1 MDLTEDEI
9 MRELEKDIDKPDM
22 FTIGFLDSIDTK
34 GEKTDS
40 DSKATQRGMP
50 YTIDINNKSYLCIGD
65 FRIELDN
72 RTSAQKSKSR
82 YYFKKKSNGI

>member
-34 GEKTDS
+34 GEITDKKKTDS
-40 DSKATQRGMP
+40 DMP

>member
-1 MDLTEDEI
+1 

-22 FTIGFLDSIDTK
+22 FTIGFLDSIDNSEITDK
-34 GEKTDS
+34 KKTDS
-40 DSKATQRGMP
+40 NMP

>member
-40 DSKATQRGMP
+40 DMP

>member
-1 MDLTEDEI
+1 

-22 FTIGFLDSIDTK
+22 FTIGFLDSIDNS
-34 GEKTDS
+34 EKTDS
-40 DSKATQRGMP
+40 NMP
-50 YTIDINNKSYLCIGD
+50 YTINKKDKSYLCIGD

-72 RTSAQKSKSR
+72 RDSAQKAKSR